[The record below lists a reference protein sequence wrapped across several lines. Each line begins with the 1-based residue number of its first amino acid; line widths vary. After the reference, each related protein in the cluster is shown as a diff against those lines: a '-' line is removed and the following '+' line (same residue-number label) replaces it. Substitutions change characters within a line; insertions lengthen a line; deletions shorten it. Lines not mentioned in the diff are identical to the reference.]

1 MAVTSIEAF
10 IGSPGTGKTYSLAH
24 KVNELLKN
32 DETVHIM
39 NPTRSSRNNLRKAFK
54 KLFLAGEMSKKDYNK
69 TFIANNVKHEYNQ
82 TRAQHVFIEESAM
95 VDIVDLYA
103 IIFIAQ
109 TIPDVH
115 MYLYGDLKQIEP
127 VRGESILKTLIESSI
142 SKSDGRNIWEFVNQ
156 TLYKDM
162 PDSLVIKSPIDW
174 QVNLNVDVTVFK
186 KNYRLQNEYFA
197 DYNDEYY
204 KKLISEAIFEENY
217 QGYIKYAIDNY
228 YLITTPTHARGKE
241 IDEMAMDAYGDK
253 YRESVPFIF
262 VGGEY
267 FLNPFHKDYDTLKE
281 HFDFINEILTE
292 DIPDEYKL
300 TSYMSTHKVQ
310 SFTVDNVVFY
320 MGNNPIGNRNKTH
333 YSNNMMYTA
342 LTRARYEAKLLGN
355 PDSFEQMRNT
365 MPKTP
370 QDQMGSIRSAF
381 AMKSLLHKL
390 GVLPAMTPDEIYNTF
405 SELFNDDKNLP
416 PHELNYLNTYNIN
429 SKKYT
434 MRYVINQVNNEYNY
448 KYGFILSKWL
458 VDRKN
463 DARSERAKGKGRVQL
478 IIDGMSEE
486 EKIEMFDDLSNRKV
500 KDSDFTSRYGLNK
513 KSVRNALNNMK

>member
-54 KLFLAGEMSKKDYNK
+54 KLFLAGEMSRKDYNK

-127 VRGESILKTLIESSI
+127 VRGDSILKTLIESSI

-204 KKLISEAIFEENY
+204 KKLISEAIFEESY

-241 IDEMAMDAYGDK
+241 IDEMAMDVYGDK
-253 YRESVPFIF
+253 YRESVPFIYA
-262 VGGEY
+262 GGDY

-281 HFDFINEILTE
+281 HFDFINEMALE
-292 DIPDEYKL
+292 EIPDEYKL

-355 PDSFEQMRNT
+355 PESFEQMRNT

-390 GVLPAMTPDEIYNTF
+390 GVAPVLTPDEVYNMF
-405 SELFNDDKNLP
+405 SELFADDSNLP
-416 PHELNYLNTYNIN
+416 PHELNYLNTYDIK

-434 MRYVINQVNNEYNY
+434 MRYVINQVNNEYSS
-448 KYGFILSKWL
+448 KYGFTLSKWL
-458 VDRKN
+458 LDRK
-463 DARSERAKGKGRVQL
+463 DEAKSERARGRGKVQL
-478 IIDGMSEE
+478 ILDGMSDD
-486 EKIEMFDDLSNRKV
+486 EKIEMFDDLSNKKV
-500 KDSDFTSRYGLNK
+500 KKDVFMKKYGASKDSIRRATSKNK
-513 KSVRNALNNMK
+513 